1 MKDDARDE
9 VSELSPLYL
18 LHRAGQ
24 FADDL
29 FVKENRNTDMTPR
42 QYAVLA
48 CVARNENLSQ
58 ADIVNKTGIDRS
70 TLADIV
76 RRLAGQ
82 GVLERKRTRE
92 DARRYAVKLTE
103 KGLELFKSAEPAA
116 ATTDEHILSAL
127 LPEQR
132 RAFLEALS
140 QIVKTMDSRQRAR
153 NNDA

>member
-82 GVLERKRTRE
+82 GVLERKRTR
-92 DARRYAVKLTE
+92 
-103 KGLELFKSAEPAA
+103 
-116 ATTDEHILSAL
+116 
-127 LPEQR
+127 
-132 RAFLEALS
+132 
-140 QIVKTMDSRQRAR
+140 
-153 NNDA
+153 